1 MNERNENIRYALL
14 ISLNT
19 MMLCSGLGFTTY
31 YLLDAQVDDSSI
43 GILISVSCLVAV
55 LLQQIFGRAVDTGRA
70 EGKKILLFLDAIMI
84 VAAIFVLFADSSFVK
99 AIIFGSLLCLT
110 LTMQPILNAFTFFY
124 QSHRISVNYGIARGC
139 GSLSFAIMSI
149 IIGFLTVQFGSVVV
163 PLSYVIFCVAFC
175 WVTISMPN
183 LRGNNSNTK
192 STRTLQLSQF
202 PAFCWML
209 AGLSLVMI
217 FHNAVQMYFIRLIEH
232 VGGDTGDLGVA
243 LAIAA
248 VVEIPALFLYT
259 RIKGNTPSKI
269 FLAISGVA
277 FFIKAALF
285 LLASQIWM
293 IFAVQLVQFLAYGI
307 MVGGRVYWVNETISP
322 AFQVTAQAYVVATET
337 IGIVL
342 GSILGGFI
350 MEIGG
355 INALLW
361 FGTITA
367 FLGML
372 SMIHSANYKVR

>member
-1 MNERNENIRYALL
+1 MNERNENIRYSLL

-31 YLLDAQVDDSSI
+31 YLLDAQIAESDI
-43 GILISVSCLVAV
+43 GILLAVSCLVAV
-55 LLQQIFGRAVDTGRA
+55 LLQQLFGRMVDTGRV
-70 EGKKILLFLDAIMI
+70 EGKKILLFLDVVMI
-84 VAAIFVLFADSSFVK
+84 IAAVVVLFVSSTFAK
-99 AIIFGSLLCLT
+99 AIISGLLLCLT
-110 LTMQPILNAFTFFY
+110 LTMQPILNAFTLFY
-124 QSHRISVNYGIARGC
+124 QNRGISVNYGIARGC
-139 GSLSFAIMSI
+139 GSLSFAIMSV
-149 IIGFLTVQFGSVVV
+149 IIGFFTVPFGSIVV
-163 PLSYVIFCVAFC
+163 PLSYLIFCVAFC
-175 WVTISMPN
+175 YVTKTMPN
-183 LRGNNSNTK
+183 LRGS
-192 STRTLQLSQF
+192 SSRTQTSQSLQLSKF
-202 PAFCWML
+202 PAFAWML

-232 VGGDTGDLGVA
+232 VGGNTGDLGVA

-259 RIKGNTPSKI
+259 RIKGQTPSKI

-277 FFIKAALF
+277 FFAKAALF
-285 LLASQIWM
+285 LFASQIWT

-350 MEIGG
+350 VQLGG
-355 INALLW
+355 IEALLW
-361 FGTITA
+361 LGAIMA
-367 FLGML
+367 FLGMVC
-372 SMIHSANYKVR
+372 MIYSAQYKTR

>member
-1 MNERNENIRYALL
+1 MKERNENIRYALL

-31 YLLDAQVDDSSI
+31 YLLDAQIEDSDI
-43 GILISVSCLVAV
+43 GILIAVSCLLAV
-55 LLQQIFGRAVDTGRA
+55 LLQQVFGRAVDSGRA
-70 EGKKILLFLDAIMI
+70 EGKKLLIFLDVIMI
-84 VAAIFVLFADSSFVK
+84 LSAIFVLFVDSSFVK
-99 AIIFGSLLCLT
+99 AVIFGLLLCLT

-124 QSHRISVNYGIARGC
+124 QSHGVAVNYGIARGC

-149 IIGFLTVQFGSVVV
+149 IIGFLTVHFGSVIV
-163 PLSYVIFCVAFC
+163 PLSYLVFCAAFC

-183 LRGNNSNTK
+183 LRGNTSNTH
-192 STRTLQLSQF
+192 STKTLQLSQF
-202 PAFCWML
+202 PAFGWML

-217 FHNAVQMYFIRLIEH
+217 FHNSVMMYFIRVVEN
-232 VGGDTGDLGVA
+232 VGGDSGDLGLA

-277 FFIKAALF
+277 FFAKAALF
-285 LLASQIWM
+285 LLASQIWI
-293 IFAVQLVQFLAYGI
+293 IFAVQLMQFLSYAVA
-307 MVGGRVYWVNETISP
+307 VGARVYYVNETFS
-322 AFQVTAQAYVVATET
+322 AAYQVTAQAYVVATET

-350 MEIGG
+350 VQLGG
-355 INALLW
+355 VNALLW

-372 SMIHSANYKVR
+372 SMIYSANYKVR

>member
-31 YLLDAQVDDSSI
+31 YLLDAQIADSDI
-43 GILISVSCLVAV
+43 GILIAVSCLLAV
-55 LLQQIFGRAVDTGRA
+55 LLQQLFGRAVDTGRA
-70 EGKKILLFLDAIMI
+70 EGKKLLLFIDVIMI
-84 VAAIFVLFADSSFVK
+84 LAAIFVLFVDGSFIK
-99 AIIFGSLLCLT
+99 AVIFGLLLCLT
-110 LTMQPILNAFTFFY
+110 LTMQPILNAFTLFY
-124 QSHRISVNYGIARGC
+124 QNRGISVNYGIARGC

-149 IIGFLTVQFGSVVV
+149 VIGFLTVHFGSVVV
-163 PLSYVIFCVAFC
+163 PLSYLVFCAAFC
-175 WVTISMPN
+175 WVTVSMPN
-183 LRGNNSNTK
+183 LRGNSSNTH
-192 STRTLQLSQF
+192 STKTFQLSKF
-202 PAFCWML
+202 PAFAWML

-277 FFIKAALF
+277 FFAKAALF

-293 IFAVQLVQFLAYGI
+293 IFAVQLIQFLAYGI

-350 MEIGG
+350 VEVGG
-355 INALLW
+355 IDALLW
-361 FGTITA
+361 FGAITA

-372 SMIHSANYKVR
+372 SMIHSAK